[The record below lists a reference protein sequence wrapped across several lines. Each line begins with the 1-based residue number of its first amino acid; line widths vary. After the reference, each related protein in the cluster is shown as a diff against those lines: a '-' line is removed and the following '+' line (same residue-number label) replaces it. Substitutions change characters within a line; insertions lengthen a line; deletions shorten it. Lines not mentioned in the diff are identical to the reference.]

1 MKTSW
6 NLAYGHDRQGRPVS
20 GKIEN
25 LIAAVRAGAPV
36 RVRIDYA
43 EEGPPIYRDVA
54 ALWIKDGHVYAQ
66 NSTVISAAF
75 QAVYVNG
82 DTATVADTYEKDGLR
97 FLDNPYWYFE
107 ICSTRGDVDK
117 SRWGI
122 GDHKLR
128 RRNQG
133 KFAIEWFVQAE
144 F

>member
-1 MKTSW
+1 MTW
-6 NLAYGHDRQGRPVS
+6 TFAYAHDKNG
-20 GKIEN
+20 N
-25 LIAAVRAGAPV
+25 AVRGSLQELADAIRNGAPA

-43 EEGPPIYRDVA
+43 VEGPPIYRDIA

-66 NSTVISAAF
+66 SSPVVSAAF

-82 DTATVADTYEKDGLR
+82 DTATVSADFEADGLR
-97 FLDNPYWYFE
+97 FLDNPYYYFE

-122 GDHKLR
+122 ADNKLR

-133 KFAIEWFVQAE
+133 KFAIEWFVQK
-144 F
+144 